1 MTQKPPD
8 QITTPTTPNQR
19 MTIIT
24 EGYAA
29 IDKTV
34 SHIKGNS
41 PNVYLPQSWKHKR
54 VRIILLE
61 TLD

>member
-1 MTQKPPD
+1 MTPKTPD
-8 QITTPTTPNQR
+8 QITTPSNPNQK

-34 SHIKGNS
+34 SHNKGNS
-41 PNVYLPQSWKHKR
+41 PNVYLPQTWKHKR

-61 TLD
+61 NPE